1 MTIPETVTSI
11 GESAFG
17 DCTSLTSVTIPGS
30 AATIRARTFQNCTS
44 LTSVTISEGVTAIGE
59 NAFSWCERL
68 TAVTIPESVTTIGNG
83 AFKGCRSLTSV
94 TIPAGVKAIGAW
106 TFMDCTSLTTV
117 TVPEGL
123 EVIQMRAFDHCTS
136 LTAVTLPASVTK
148 IGSDAFADCE
158 RLTTV
163 TVLGERAS
171 RFPTPAQYQG
181 LTGEYLIHVFR
192 LLCRSFRVTDALSE
206 LTQRD
211 LCTLLGNGYRDKAF
225 LSAVERVRPHL
236 LRYAVV
242 HDDPL
247 ALRALL
253 AMAPISDRDL
263 EETIGLASEHGSKQ
277 SYIVLVNEKQRRGH
291 IAGEEMRL

>member
-1 MTIPETVTSI
+1 MGFVIIDGVLKRYGEEPETTEVTVP
-11 GESAFG
+11 
-17 DCTSLTSVTIPGS
+17 D
-30 AATIRARTFQNCTS
+30 
-44 LTSVTISEGVTAIGE
+44 GVTEIGN
-59 NAFSWCERL
+59 NAFEDRKRM
-68 TAVTIPESVTTIGNG
+68 TAVVIPAGVTVIGDR
-83 AFKGCRSLTSV
+83 AFDLCTSLTSV

-106 TFMDCTSLTTV
+106 TFMDCTRLTTV
-117 TVPEGL
+117 TVPEGV
-123 EVIQMRAFDHCTS
+123 EVIKMRAFDHCTS

-181 LTGEYLIHVFR
+181 LTGEYLINVFR

-211 LCTLLGNGYRDKAF
+211 LCTLLGNGYRDEAF
-225 LSAVERVRPHL
+225 LSAVERVHPHL

-277 SYIVLVNEKQRRGH
+277 GYIVLVNEKQRRGH